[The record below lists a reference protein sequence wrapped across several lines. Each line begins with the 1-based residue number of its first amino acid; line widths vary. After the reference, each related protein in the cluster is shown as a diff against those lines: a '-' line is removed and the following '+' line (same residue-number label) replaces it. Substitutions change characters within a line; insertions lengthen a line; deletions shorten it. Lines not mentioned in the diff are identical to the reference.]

1 MSAIAKPLVCC
12 RMLFLALFVK
22 QSAEGNAWHQLQTDM
37 HLLCVVAGA
46 GMLSRGKLEY
56 TGFAQPAGWAVP
68 SLGALPSA
76 QELLVVPDLH
86 ADHR

>member
-1 MSAIAKPLVCC
+1 
-12 RMLFLALFVK
+12 
-22 QSAEGNAWHQLQTDM
+22 M
-37 HLLCVVAGA
+37 HLLCVHTGA

-68 SLGALPSA
+68 SLGALPVA

-86 ADHR
+86 ADHRYCTAHPHTCSAAKFQLLALSLISASQ